1 MILSGR
7 PASLPPIRNI
17 FLKYYPVSPDR
28 LILLNNY
35 YVGRWFPFG
44 NNTGYITDP
53 KTIVAIGAVIG
64 HYSTKL
70 ASLNNFVID
79 TSKLDGKLKST
90 INFIQEMPPTQPNP
104 YIITP
109 HNLSGE
115 TTVNKLPAYLNV
127 KQLGIDVYPSRS
139 LYTIDFNRQ
148 KIASRIQQNLILQG
162 EGPVSDTRLQQ
173 LVNEEVDQLRRRAPF
188 KITLMKDVEDNE
200 TLTIEAITDKFDN
213 DLSGSNIEVH
223 IQSLG
228 AEDKYWLDDGA
239 FDF

>member
-1 MILSGR
+1 M
-7 PASLPPIRNI
+7 
-17 FLKYYPVSPDR
+17 
-28 LILLNNY
+28 
-35 YVGRWFPFG
+35 
-44 NNTGYITDP
+44 
-53 KTIVAIGAVIG
+53 
-64 HYSTKL
+64 
-70 ASLNNFVID
+70 
-79 TSKLDGKLKST
+79 
-90 INFIQEMPPTQPNP
+90 
-104 YIITP
+104 
-109 HNLSGE
+109 
-115 TTVNKLPAYLNV
+115 
-127 KQLGIDVYPSRS
+127 GIDVYPSRS